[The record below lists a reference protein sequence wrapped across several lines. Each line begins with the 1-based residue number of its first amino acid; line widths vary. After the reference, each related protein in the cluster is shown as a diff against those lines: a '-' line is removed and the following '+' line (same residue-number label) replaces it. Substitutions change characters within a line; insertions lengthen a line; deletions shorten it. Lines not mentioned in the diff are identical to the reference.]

1 MVRVPQP
8 THTHQARGYLCPDL
22 IQLECSSNFCINL
35 RDLFVQVG
43 DQFFE
48 SRVHACDHN
57 RLLEQRVQLGAELRA
72 DTDERFAMRQAL
84 MQLSIDRW

>member
-1 MVRVPQP
+1 
-8 THTHQARGYLCPDL
+8 
-22 IQLECSSNFCINL
+22 
-35 RDLFVQVG
+35 VG